1 MSTLNLVFKMRKIE
15 EKTEVGG
22 TSIRTHKPALTTSNC
37 YGMLNVSSMNYNV
50 PKLQDLKI
58 CSVEETLTRFAS
70 GIMKS
75 LRSPFF
81 SFILKL

>member
-1 MSTLNLVFKMRKIE
+1 MTLVFKMRKIE

-22 TSIRTHKPALTTSNC
+22 TSIRTHKPELTTKNC

-58 CSVEETLTRFAS
+58 CSVEETLTRVAT

-75 LRSPFF
+75 LSFF
-81 SFILKL
+81 FHS